1 MEATMNFPTMQA
13 MQQESLSRGGLQI
26 TVNAALQ
33 NRPIAN
39 ATIRISYTGEP
50 DQVIE
55 EVQTDSLGQ
64 TPRSGAPDT
73 PAGIQSG
80 APAES
85 ALFRIQPEHPRRGI

>member
-64 TPRSGAPDT
+64 TPVLEPRHP
-73 PAGIQSG
+73 PGIQS
-80 APAES
+80 
-85 ALFRIQPEHPRRGI
+85 